1 MNKHIL
7 MGLIATAVSSPVLSE
22 SNNTIYGSL
31 RLAAYGG
38 DDKALDVTNDYSR
51 IGLKGS
57 SDTDFEGIKALY
69 QFEAGVNGQ
78 DPSQNASQNEGQLV
92 SRLTWVG
99 LEGGFGTLK
108 VGQQWSILYNL
119 VTGAAEMTISTSAET
134 QPSFRVDSAVTYY
147 SPVFSGLHVAAST
160 YADTDDTSSDQAD
173 HYSAAARY
181 TADAITLAAGF
192 DRAAD
197 PHAEDVSAFSL
208 TYHQDAITIIAVLEH
223 MKTDQPDAESRRP
236 YELAG
241 SYTVENSTLIATAYK
256 QDRNNESGINLEYQ
270 NTIGEKSM
278 VYASVQSDQAGNK
291 ENRMTYG
298 LGLRVDF

>member
-7 MGLIATAVSSPVLSE
+7 MGLMTTIVSGSALAE

-38 DDKALDVTNDYSR
+38 DDTALDVTNDYSR

-57 SDTDFEGIKALY
+57 SDTDLGGIKARY
-69 QFEAGVNGQ
+69 QFEAGVTGQ
-78 DPSQNASQNEGQLV
+78 DPSQNASQNEGQLA
-92 SRLTWVG
+92 SRLAWVG
-99 LEGGFGTLK
+99 LEGDFGTLK

-134 QPSFRVDSAVTYY
+134 QPSFRIDSAVTYY
-147 SPVFSGLHVAAST
+147 SPVFSGFQVAAST

-173 HYSAAARY
+173 HYSAAALY
-181 TADAITLAAGF
+181 TADSITLAAGF

-197 PHAEDVSAFSL
+197 PQAEDSAAFSL
-208 TYHQDAITIIAVLEH
+208 TYRQDAITVIAVLEH
-223 MKTDQPDAESRRP
+223 MKTDEPHAESRRP
-236 YELAG
+236 YELAA
-241 SYTVENSTLIATAYK
+241 SYTVENSALIATAYK

-278 VYASVQSDQAGNK
+278 IYVSVQSDQAGDE
-291 ENRMTYG
+291 ENTMTYG
-298 LGLRVDF
+298 GGLRVDF